1 MEPTPENNQLES
13 EETQMAQT
21 QENQQ
26 PKPSPTTAKLET
38 TQTPP
43 APPEPPTPQNTLT
56 TPHHHNH
63 NQKQRHKHT
72 LSTVIIITLLATSLV
87 SAASLYSVYTLNNQV
102 TTLQNQLQNI
112 AAQIQTS
119 NSGTTPATY
128 TSSDSLSALYNNA
141 IDSVV
146 TIECKIVTTYNLPF
160 RGQQSV
166 TSTAQGSGF
175 VAQYNGQYIIITN
188 NHVIADASSITVTF
202 ADGNTYT
209 ATVVAADS
217 STDLAIL
224 KCADAP
230 TSQYHPLTFT
240 SSANANVGD
249 AVVAIGSP
257 YGLSGTMTTGIISAL
272 DRTITASD
280 ESTGTTEEITG
291 LLQTSAPINSGN
303 SGGPLLTYDGKV
315 IGITTAIVSNSDGLG
330 FAVPSD
336 TIQNFIQETLK

>member
-1 MEPTPENNQLES
+1 MESTPENNQFES
-13 EETQMAQT
+13 EETQIVQT

-26 PKPSPTTAKLET
+26 EPTPAAATSET

-63 NQKQRHKHT
+63 SQKQRHKHT
-72 LSTVIIITLLATSLV
+72 LVTVIIITLLATSLV
-87 SAASLYSVYTLNNQV
+87 SAASLYSVYTLNTQV
-102 TTLQNQLQNI
+102 TTLQNQLQTI

-119 NSGTTPATY
+119 GSGTTTATY
-128 TSSDSLSALYNNA
+128 TSTDSLSALYNNA

-146 TIECKIVTTYNLPF
+146 TIECEIIQTYNLPF

-175 VAQYNGQYIIITN
+175 VAQYNGQYIIVTN
-188 NHVIADASSITVTF
+188 NHVIADASTITVTF

-209 ATVVAADS
+209 ATVVGADS

-224 KCADAP
+224 KCTDAP
-230 TSQYHPLTFT
+230 TSQYHALTFT

-272 DRTITASD
+272 DRTITATD

-336 TIQNFIQETLK
+336 TIQNFIQQTLK

>member
-1 MEPTPENNQLES
+1 MEPNPKANQPETQEPEKQATKDS
-13 EETQMAQT
+13 SQEETTPTAVMPEIT
-21 QENQQ
+21 Q
-26 PKPSPTTAKLET
+26 A
-38 TQTPP
+38 PP
-43 APPEPPTPQNTLT
+43 PPPEPPTPQNTLT
-56 TPHHHNH
+56 TPQHHSH
-63 NQKQRHKHT
+63 NQKQHHKHA
-72 LSTVIIITLLATSLV
+72 LSAVIIIVLITTSLV
-87 SAASLYSVYTLNNQV
+87 SAASLYSVYTLNTQV

-112 AAQIQTS
+112 AAQIQSST
-119 NSGTTPATY
+119 GATTASY
-128 TSSDSLSALYNNA
+128 TSSDALTALYNNA

-146 TIECKIVTTYNLPF
+146 TIECKIVQTYTMPF
-160 RGQQSV
+160 GRGQQSV

-175 VAQYNGQYIIITN
+175 ITQYNGQYIIVTN
-188 NHVIADASSITVTF
+188 NHVIADATSITVTF

-209 ATVVAADS
+209 STVTAADS
-217 STDLAIL
+217 SKDLAIL
-224 KCADAP
+224 TCTAP
-230 TSQYHPLTFT
+230 TSQYHALTFA
-240 SSANANVGD
+240 SSSTVSVGN

-280 ESTGTTEEITG
+280 ESTGATEEITG

-336 TIQNFIQETLK
+336 TIQSFIQETLK